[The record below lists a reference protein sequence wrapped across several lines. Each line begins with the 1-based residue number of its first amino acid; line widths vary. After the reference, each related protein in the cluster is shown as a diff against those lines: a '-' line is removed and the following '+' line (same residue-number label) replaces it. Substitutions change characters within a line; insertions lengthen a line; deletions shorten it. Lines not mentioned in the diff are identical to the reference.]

1 MQLEINNH
9 YMKNNL
15 TSYLLLIFAT
25 GCWGLSFIFSREI
38 FAGDPAPSV
47 TALVTLRL
55 LLASIITIPML
66 ILLRQWEHLRKE
78 DIKWF
83 LLISLFEP
91 FLYHLCE
98 TGAVSM
104 VNASLVSVIV
114 ATVPLF
120 VPFGVA
126 AVYKHRI
133 NPQLLLGVV
142 VSIIG
147 VVAMTLGDDSEGGS
161 KMKGILILL
170 GAVLASTIYMLILV
184 KIAEHYSSVS
194 ITTYQ
199 NLFGLVWFVPVTLFT
214 DSTAISN
221 LPLYS
226 TKTWILILTLGLLCS
241 MLAYTAYNYGFKQLG
256 ASRAAAFMN
265 ISPVF
270 TLAAALI
277 IGQEQ
282 FSWMKVL
289 GMVIVIAGLFVAQ
302 YKTNEARGF
311 GPRTAKRLRK
321 AYKISDESADSPAAD
336 DK

>member
-1 MQLEINNH
+1 
-9 YMKNNL
+9 MKKDL
-15 TSYLLLIFAT
+15 SYLLLIFAT

-38 FAGDPAPSV
+38 FDGDPAPSV

-55 LLASIITIPML
+55 ILASLVTIP
-66 ILLRQWEHLRKE
+66 LLLFFRKWEHLRKG
-78 DIKWF
+78 DWKWF

-120 VPFGVA
+120 VPFGVS
-126 AVYKHRI
+126 AVYKQKI
-133 NPQLLLGVV
+133 SKQLLLGVV
-142 VSIIG
+142 VSIVG
-147 VVAMTLGDDSEGGS
+147 VALTTMGDSTEGGS
-161 KMKGILILL
+161 KLIGIIILL
-170 GAVLASTIYMLILV
+170 GAVLASTLYMLILV
-184 KIAEHYSSVS
+184 KIADNYKPVT

-199 NLFGLVWFVPVTLFT
+199 NLFGLVYFIPLTLISDPV
-214 DSTAISN
+214 AISN

-226 TKTWILILTLGLLCS
+226 SKTWILIFVLGIFCS
-241 MLAYTAYNYGFKQLG
+241 MLAYTAYNFGFKQLG

-277 IGQEQ
+277 IGQEP
-282 FSWMKVL
+282 FSWIKII
-289 GMVIVIAGLFVAQ
+289 GMIIVILGLFVAQ
-302 YKTNEARGF
+302 YHSDQAKGS
-311 GPRTAKRLRK
+311 GPRTAKRFSK
-321 AYKISDESADSPAAD
+321 KIH
-336 DK
+336 KQ

>member
-1 MQLEINNH
+1 
-9 YMKNNL
+9 MKKNL
-15 TSYLLLIFAT
+15 AYLLLVFAT

-55 LLASIITIPML
+55 LLASIITIPV
-66 ILLRQWEHLRKE
+66 LLLMRQWEHLRRG
-78 DIKWF
+78 DWKWF

-126 AVYKHRI
+126 AVYKQKVNR
-133 NPQLLLGVV
+133 QLLFGVLI
-142 VSIIG
+142 SIVG
-147 VVAMTLGDDSEGGS
+147 VVAMTLGDDSAGES
-161 KMKGILILL
+161 KLKGILILL
-170 GAVLASTIYMLILV
+170 GAVLASTAYMLILV
-184 KIAEHYSSVS
+184 KIADNYKPVT

-199 NLFGLVWFVPVTLFT
+199 NLFGLVYFIPCTLLT

-226 TKTWILILTLGLLCS
+226 TKTWMLILVLGLLCS
-241 MLAYTAYNYGFKQLG
+241 MLAYTAYNYGFKQIG
-256 ASRAAAFMN
+256 ASQAAAFMN

-282 FSWMKVL
+282 FAWMKIV
-289 GMVIVIAGLFVAQ
+289 GMAIVIVGLFVAQ
-302 YKTNEARGF
+302 MDHSQIRGI
-311 GPRTAKRLRK
+311 GPRTARRIRQAFNIGGKPQQTDNRQ
-321 AYKISDESADSPAAD
+321 
-336 DK
+336 